1 MGSRSYLLPLS
12 LIFSAMSGLLSLLPY
27 VFIWLIARVLFS
39 FKVEIDYQLVVRYS
53 LGGYDPRQS
62 PLLLHLGYAGASGC
76 LPCGGQYAASC
87 HALTDEY
94 AYGLLRGEEWGAH
107 AQGHR

>member
-53 LGGYDPRQS
+53 RWVRLSAVSSATSSRV
-62 PLLLHLGYAGASGC
+62 C
-76 LPCGGQYAASC
+76 WRIWLPSVWRSICGIVLC
-87 HALTDEY
+87 
-94 AYGLLRGEEWGAH
+94 AH
-107 AQGHR
+107 

>member
-27 VFIWLIARVLFS
+27 VFIWHIARVLFS

-53 LGGYDPRQS
+53 LWAVGTTLGS
-62 PLLLHLGYAGASGC
+62 LLCYFISGMLAHLAAFRVEV
-76 LPCGGQYAASC
+76 PC
-87 HALTDEY
+87 
-94 AYGLLRGEEWGAH
+94 AH
-107 AQGHR
+107 